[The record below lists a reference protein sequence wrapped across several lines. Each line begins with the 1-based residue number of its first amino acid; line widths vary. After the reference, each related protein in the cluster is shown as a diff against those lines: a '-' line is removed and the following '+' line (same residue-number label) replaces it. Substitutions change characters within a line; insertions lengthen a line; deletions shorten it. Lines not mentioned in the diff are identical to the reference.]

1 METKWLKSFLVA
13 AETEN
18 FRRASEMLHL
28 SQPSITVHIQQLE
41 DYLEVQLFERNHAR
55 VKLTSAGKHFLP
67 EAKTIL
73 KVMEKSVQEV
83 RNYAHQRKT
92 QLTIVISPLLVETI
106 IPHLVYQFSIENTGC
121 DLVLLVE
128 ESDKM
133 DALLLEGEAHIAVG
147 LLPSNNRTIIS
158 RKIHESSLQLVVP
171 LDEYDD
177 ESGQRMEAADLF
189 RRYPFFTDHI
199 ASVSPGLNLLIKNHF
214 PYTRTISIS
223 QSYIVK
229 RFIRDGLGISFL
241 PKHIIRREMME
252 GRFNIVPFE
261 EFELSTV
268 KTYLHFMNVTEEA
281 EQLMQ
286 RIANAGLE

>member
-1 METKWLKSFLVA
+1 MEMKWLKSFLVA

-18 FRRASEMLHL
+18 FRRASEVLHL

-41 DYLEVQLFERNHAR
+41 DYLDVQLFERNHAR
-55 VKLTSAGKHFLP
+55 VKLTSAGRHFLP

-83 RNYAHQRKT
+83 RNYAQQRKT

-106 IPHLVYQFSIENTGC
+106 IPHLMYQFLIENTGC
-121 DLVLLVE
+121 DLVLLAE

-133 DALLLEGEAHIAVG
+133 DALLLDGEAHIAVS
-147 LLPSNNRTIIS
+147 LLPSNNRTITS
-158 RKIHESSLQLVVP
+158 RKIHESPLHLVVP

-261 EFELSTV
+261 EFELPMV
-268 KTYLHFMNVTEEA
+268 KTYLHFINATEEA

-286 RIANAGLE
+286 RIANARLE